1 MSKSIS
7 LILAILT
14 SGLILARQAFGAD
27 AKTNE
32 WGAVAC
38 NAQMSIE
45 LKESMKE
52 IKTNT
57 PVHLTINM
65 RGNSTNQVYYFMIYS
80 YPTDFSW
87 IVTSPSGKNL
97 TFKESYPMDALATMM
112 VRLDEIPNWWED
124 FNLSSVCS
132 FNEVGIYK
140 VIAKKE
146 ILSAGGLKKCEVTS
160 NPLNLV
166 VSK

>member
-1 MSKSIS
+1 MKTSLY
-7 LILAILT
+7 LILA
-14 SGLILARQAFGAD
+14 SGLILTRQAFGED

-32 WGAVAC
+32 WGTIAC

-45 LKESMKE
+45 IKEPTKE

-57 PVHLTINM
+57 PVNLTIHM
-65 RGNSTNQVYYFMIYS
+65 KGISTNEICYFVIYS

-87 IVTSPSGKNL
+87 IVTSPSGKEL
-97 TFKESYPMDALATMM
+97 LFKESYPSAAFATMM

-124 FNLSSVCS
+124 FNLSSVCI
-132 FNEVGIYK
+132 FDEVGTYK

-146 ILSAGGLKKCEVTS
+146 ILSSGGLKECEVTS
-160 NPLNLV
+160 NPLNIV

>member
-1 MSKSIS
+1 MKTY
-7 LILAILT
+7 LYLVLV
-14 SGLILARQAFGAD
+14 SGLILTRQAFGDD

-45 LKESMKE
+45 LKEPTKE

-57 PVHLTINM
+57 PVNLTIHI
-65 RGNSTNQVYYFMIYS
+65 RGNSTNEVYYFMIYS
-80 YPTDFSW
+80 YPTDYSW
-87 IVTSPSGKNL
+87 IVTSPSGKESI
-97 TFKESYPMDALATMM
+97 FKESYPMDSFATMM

-124 FNLSSVCS
+124 FNLSSVYN
-132 FNEVGIYK
+132 FNEVGTYK

-146 ILSAGGLKKCEVTS
+146 ILSGGGLKKCEVTS
-160 NPLNLV
+160 NSLNIV
-166 VSK
+166 ISK